1 MLPPLYNGCLWGVD
15 SGCALA
21 KIVLRQQIGLYTL
34 QLMANITKTINLVDA
49 LIKQITKTT
58 TGHTVHN

>member
-1 MLPPLYNGCLWGVD
+1 MCI
-15 SGCALA
+15 ST